1 MDATQILLFSVVII
15 LTLVLLVVGAQVF
28 FILKEAKKAI
38 KKTNELLQDAGD
50 MLPTVKKPFLSAANL
65 LDTVKSVKQVVDM
78 VAHNKS
84 VLSKKNIKHLVED
97 TVDNTEVVITTR
109 RKASSATRPRYFKRG
124 SRPLAS

>member
-15 LTLVLLVVGAQVF
+15 LTLVLLAVGTQVF
-28 FILKEAKKAI
+28 FILREAKKAI
-38 KKTNELLQDAGD
+38 KKTNEILEDAGD
-50 MLPTVKKPFLSAANL
+50 MIPTVKKPFLSAANI

-78 VAHNKS
+78 VAHNKN
-84 VLSKKNIKHLVED
+84 VINKKNIKHLVQD

-109 RKASSATRPRYFKRG
+109 RKHSSSSKPRYFKRG